1 MIADAQFEETPILK
15 IRGTPLTIQVPDCL
29 DTRREMTS
37 HFINASSVILKEA
50 LRQAPKATKSHLHEY
65 IRKKDGDISKYTQQ
79 VLDQSGLT
87 VKDLAYNIRTKYA
100 EGVKLMM
107 KMMSDPVGQG
117 SIVQNFEFI
126 KLLIIS

>member
-1 MIADAQFEETPILK
+1 
-15 IRGTPLTIQVPDCL
+15 
-29 DTRREMTS
+29 MTS

-117 SIVQNFEFI
+117 SIVQNFEYI
-126 KLLIIS
+126 